1 MGYTWQGCVDAD
13 LDVGDEIWDGGK
25 RVTEDE
31 TVDANAISL
40 VADHQ
45 GLVVFGAPGA
55 VDGFLA
61 VEGLVAAGPA
71 SKGLGVGRL
80 RGLLGT
86 GSSAASAGSE
96 IAASSGRWVKLTEE
110 SAKAMK
116 KYGLRESS
124 KSGLSTG
131 VLRGEKGQIKGFVEF
146 ARGSGSALTNPAV
159 LAGVA
164 GVMAQLAMQQTMD
177 EITDYLQRID
187 AKLDDVLRAQKDS
200 VVSRLTGAGM
210 AIEEAMTVS
219 RARGKVDEVTWS
231 KVQNLSTTIAE
242 VQGYAL
248 AQLDGM
254 AGKLE
259 SAGKVAD
266 IASAT
271 TTAAASTQEW
281 LAVLART
288 LQLQEGLDVLEL
300 DRVLDAAPDEV
311 DDHRRGLEQARRK
324 RLTDIG
330 AATDRLLERIV
341 VAAGAANEKVLLH
354 PTTSPRAVRASERV
368 TESILDFHGL
378 LGLQSR
384 QEIVEMRPW
393 SSAAGEARD
402 RALET
407 GAEGISAVR
416 RGSGAAVGRVRERA
430 GGARRSVRA
439 LPSRLKPGRDER
451 EDAKD

>member
-1 MGYTWQGCVDAD
+1 MTD
-13 LDVGDEIWDGGK
+13 
-25 RVTEDE
+25 DE
-31 TVDANAISL
+31 TVDLDEIQL
-40 VADHQ
+40 VADDH
-45 GLVVFGAPGA
+45 GLA
-55 VDGFLA
+55 VIGPPSAVEEFLA
-61 VEGLVAAGPA
+61 VEGLTAMGPA
-71 SKGLGVGRL
+71 STGLGVGRL
-80 RGLLGT
+80 RGLLGV
-86 GSSAASAGSE
+86 GSAAARAGSE

-124 KSGLSTG
+124 KTGLSTG
-131 VLRGEKGQIKGFVEF
+131 VLKGEKGQIKGFVQF
-146 ARGSGSALTNPAV
+146 ARGPGAALTNPAV

-164 GVMAQLAMQQTMD
+164 GIMAQLAMQQTMD

-187 AKLDDVLRAQKDS
+187 AKLDDVLRVQKDS

-219 RARGKVDEVTWS
+219 RARGRVDAVTWS

-248 AQLDGM
+248 AQLDGL
-254 AGKLE
+254 AGRLE

-271 TTAAASTQEW
+271 TSAAASTQEW

-300 DRVLDAAPDEV
+300 DRVLDASPDEV
-311 DDHRRGLEQARRK
+311 DDHRRGLDEARRK

-330 AATDRLLERIV
+330 AATERLLERIV
-341 VAAGAANEKVLLH
+341 AAAGAANEKVLLH

-368 TESILDFHGL
+368 SGSILDFHEVV
-378 LGLQSR
+378 GLQSSH
-384 QEIVEMRPW
+384 EGLEMRRW

-402 RALET
+402 RAIET
-407 GAEGISAVR
+407 GAGGISAVR
-416 RGSGAAVGRVRERA
+416 RGSGAAASRVRERA
-430 GGARRSVRA
+430 GGARRSMQA
-439 LPSRLKPGRDER
+439 LPSRLTSVRGER
-451 EDAKD
+451 EDTQD